1 VEASGTFVR
10 DRFTWLAYL
19 MLAFFSYT
27 ASTRGPLIP
36 FLREELDLNYSIAG
50 LHLSAFAAGMVMAGL
65 TNAPLS
71 KRFGRG
77 WLFWGGGAASLVF
90 TIVFLLARTPI
101 LTISS
106 TFLQGLTSGWML
118 VTIQA
123 TLSDHHKEKRA
134 IALTESNIAASALA
148 VLAPLAIGTL
158 EDIGL
163 GWRMALVLGVIGWI
177 LLALWG
183 RDIQIPPTQQE
194 DREVGQKSQPLPIM
208 FWAYLVVIFL
218 GAVVEWS
225 IIFWGADFLE
235 KNAGL
240 EATTASTMMTV
251 FFLAMVI
258 GRGIG
263 SRLARTFDIRLLL
276 FLAYVVLMIGFV
288 PFWLAPTAEISIIG
302 LFIAGLG
309 IANTFPLALSTA
321 SGTVTPAQSD
331 IASGRISFGA
341 GLAIFLGPQL
351 LGVVADGSSISAAY
365 TIVAVVTV
373 LVVGVVFWANRL
385 PRIVP
390 TTA

>member
-1 VEASGTFVR
+1 MESSGTFVR

-36 FLREELDLNYSIAG
+36 FLREELDLNYSVAG
-50 LHLSAFAAGMVMAGL
+50 LHLSAFAIGMVIAGL
-65 TNAPLS
+65 TNATLT
-71 KRFGRG
+71 KRFGRA
-77 WLFWGGGAASLVF
+77 WLFWGGSGASCLFA
-90 TIVFLLARTPI
+90 IVFIMAQTPV
-101 LTISS
+101 LTIGS

-123 TLSDHHKEKRA
+123 TLSDHHKEKRV
-134 IALTESNIAASALA
+134 IALTESNIAASAVAVLSPLA
-148 VLAPLAIGTL
+148 VGIF
-158 EDIGL
+158 EDIGI
-163 GWRMALVLGVIGWI
+163 GWRMAIVVGLIAWV

-183 RDIQIPPTQQE
+183 RDVKIPPTHQQNLPI
-194 DREVGQKSQPLPIM
+194 GQTPQPLPLM
-208 FWAYLVVIFL
+208 FWAYWIVIFL
-218 GAVVEWS
+218 GAVIEWS

-251 FFLAMVI
+251 FFLAVVI
-258 GRGIG
+258 GRVLG
-263 SRLARTFDIRLLL
+263 SRLARSVDLRVLL
-276 FLAYVVLMIGFV
+276 FGAYVLLMIGFV
-288 PFWLAPTAEISIIG
+288 PFWLAPTAEISILG

-309 IANTFPLALSTA
+309 VANTFPLALSTA
-321 SGTVTPAQSD
+321 SGIVTPAQSD
-331 IASGRISFGA
+331 IASGRVSLGA
-341 GLAIFLGPQL
+341 GLAIFLGPQI

-365 TIVAVVTV
+365 SIVAVVTV

-385 PRIVP
+385 PHIAP